1 MRKLKEKG
9 KELKE
14 GANGKV
20 RTARNAEVK
29 DGKGWIE
36 WGWKIWKN
44 AEGTGETA
52 GGVRTIEKEVY
63 NT

>member
-29 DGKGWIE
+29 DGKG
-36 WGWKIWKN
+36 
-44 AEGTGETA
+44 
-52 GGVRTIEKEVY
+52 
-63 NT
+63 